1 MTTAIRAALESEDL
15 FRLAADAAPTLVWT
29 CGADKLCNYVNKPWL
44 AFTGRAMDSELGNG
58 RLEGVYAGDQP
69 RSLASFTEAFDR
81 RQPFRMEY
89 RLRRHDGEYRW
100 MLDTGVPRFNGD
112 GSFAGYIASCVDVTD
127 FKRAETEGACA
138 VERLHL
144 AMESGKS
151 VGWDWDLK
159 TGRDTW
165 FGDLLTM
172 FGIPSK
178 MHVGGVEDFRRAVHP
193 DDRGLVW
200 TAVEDARQSHTPYVA
215 EFRVRWP
222 DGTVRWVAA
231 TGKFLYSADDE
242 PERMLGMAVD
252 VTERK
257 QAEESLRSKEMELTE
272 AQRLAGIGSW
282 QWDPDSDSVVWSE
295 QLYRLV
301 GRDPSLP
308 AVSYKDHA
316 QLYTPESWGRLRS
329 AVEHALRIGTPFELD
344 VEMVRGDGTTRW
356 LTARGEVQR
365 NAVGRIAGLRGTVQD
380 ITERRQREESLVL
393 FRNLIESSS
402 DALEVVDPET
412 LRFLDVNEQACRDLG
427 RSREELLRLT
437 VRDIDLG
444 LDESLGMEPPKPCGP
459 GGVVVFESVRRRKDG
474 STFPVEINLRHVALD
489 RRYLVCVVRDITERK
504 LAQQSLRES
513 EERLRLAAVAGKM
526 FAYTWDAVTDVIVR
540 SGESAHILGI
550 ADSTPTTGREVLARI
565 HPDDRERVGVAVTGL
580 TPESPD
586 LQITYRVIR
595 PDGTVIWLEGTS
607 RAYFDDNG
615 SRLRSVGMV
624 ADITPRKLAEEALSS
639 VSRRLIEAQETERAR
654 IARDLHDDI
663 GQGLAL
669 LTVTLDQIKHVTADS
684 SGEVRRCMDQ
694 LQRQISEITASVQ
707 ALSHDLHP
715 FKLQLLGVVA
725 AMKSFCTELSEL
737 HRVEIDF
744 THQDIS
750 RTMPPKISLCLFRVL
765 QEALHNAVRYSG
777 VRRFSVQ
784 LRGTS
789 HEVQLIV
796 RDAGIGFDPETAAQG
811 RGLGLTSMKERLKLA
826 GGELSIQSELTRGT
840 TIVAWVPLIN
850 QEGSL

>member
-1 MTTAIRAALESEDL
+1 MRTTVPAVLESEDL
-15 FRLAADAAPTLVWT
+15 FRLTADTAPTLVWI
-29 CGADKLCNYVNKPWL
+29 CGADKLCSYVNRSWL
-44 AFTGRAMDSELGNG
+44 AFTGRTMDAELGSG
-58 RLEGVYAGDQP
+58 RIEGIYAEDRP
-69 RSLASFTEAFDR
+69 KSLAIFTEAFDR
-81 RQPFRMEY
+81 RQPFTMEY

-100 MLDTGVPRFNGD
+100 ILDSGVPRFNRD
-112 GSFAGYIASCVDVTD
+112 GSLAGYIVSCVDITD
-127 FKRAETEGACA
+127 FKQAEIEGAFA

-159 TGRDTW
+159 TGRDIW

-172 FGIPSK
+172 FGISSK

-193 DDRGLVW
+193 EDRALVW
-200 TAVEDARQSHTPYVA
+200 TAVEEARHGHTPYVV

-231 TGKFLYSADDE
+231 TGKFLYSADGE
-242 PERMLGMAVD
+242 PERMLGMSVD

-257 QAEESLRSKEMELTE
+257 QAEESLRRKELELNE
-272 AQRLAGIGSW
+272 AQHLARVGSW
-282 QWDPDSDSVVWSE
+282 QWHPDSDTVVWSE
-295 QLYRLV
+295 ELYRITGL
-301 GRDPSLP
+301 DSHLP
-308 AVSYKDHA
+308 AVSFKDHS
-316 QLYTPESWGRLRS
+316 QLFKPESWERLRG
-329 AVEHALRIGTPFELD
+329 AVDEALVSGTPYELD
-344 VEMVRGDGTTRW
+344 VEIVRPDGASRW
-356 LTARGEVQR
+356 LTARGEAQR
-365 NAVGRIAGLRGTVQD
+365 DATGRIARLRGTVQD

-427 RSREELLRLT
+427 RSRDELLRLT
-437 VRDIDLG
+437 VPDIDEG
-444 LDESLGMEPPKPCGP
+444 LASGAEPAKPCGP

-489 RRYLVCVVRDITERK
+489 RRYLVCVVRDITERR

-513 EERLRLAAVAGKM
+513 EERLRLAAAAGKM
-526 FAYTWDAVTDVIVR
+526 FAYTWDAATDVIVR

-550 ADSTPTTGREVLARI
+550 HESTSTTGQKFLANI
-565 HPDDRERVGVAVTGL
+565 HPDDREHVAAAVAGL
-580 TPESPD
+580 TPGSPD
-586 LQITYRVIR
+586 LQITYRMMR
-595 PDGTVIWLEGTS
+595 PDGAVMWVERTG
-607 RAYFDDNG
+607 RAYFDSHG
-615 SRLRSVGMV
+615 STSRIVGMV

-669 LTVTLDQIKHVTADS
+669 LTVTLDQIKHLTSDS
-684 SGEVRRCMDQ
+684 SGEVHRCIQQ
-694 LQRQISEITASVQ
+694 LRSQITEMTASVQ

-725 AMKSFCTELSEL
+725 AMKSFCTDLSGL

-744 THQDIS
+744 SDQGIT
-750 RTMPPKISLCLFRVL
+750 RTMPPKIALCLFRVL

-777 VRRFSVQ
+777 VRHFAVH
-784 LRGTS
+784 LRGTPDA
-789 HEVQLIV
+789 VQLTV
-796 RDAGIGFDPETAAQG
+796 RDAGVGFDPDLAARG

-826 GGELSIQSELTRGT
+826 GGELSIQSELKRGT
-840 TIVAWVPLIN
+840 TITAWVPHHN
-850 QEGSL
+850 QEGTS